1 MIFIFFKK
9 SDIMKILVFNRL
21 SLFRGVDYV
30 GTYKKEKCA
39 DYPETEGSNLLNKNN
54 NSNWSK
60 ILICFIL

>member
-1 MIFIFFKK
+1 
-9 SDIMKILVFNRL
+9 MKILVFNRL

-54 NSNWSK
+54 NSN
-60 ILICFIL
+60 